1 MDMTSALNWAESRAD
16 GILITIRK
24 DGRPQSSDIVYSLR
38 DGVFEISLTDSRAKT
53 KNMRRDNRA
62 VLHITDRP
70 SWSYLSFDGTVEL
83 TPVTTDVT
91 DATSDAL
98 VGVLRARRRQ
108 AASRVGRISSSDGG
122 RRAPAREVDANEC
135 GRPDPLTDQRPDQ
148 RPEI

>member
-1 MDMTSALNWAESRAD
+1 MDMTTALNWAQSRSD

-83 TPVTTDVT
+83 TPATTDVT
-91 DATSDAL
+91 DETSDAL
-98 VGVLRARRRQ
+98 VAYYERVAGKPHPEWDEYRAAMVAEGRLLATLTPAGV
-108 AASRVGRISSSDGG
+108 VGQ
-122 RRAPAREVDANEC
+122 
-135 GRPDPLTDQRPDQ
+135 TH
-148 RPEI
+148 

>member
-1 MDMTSALNWAESRAD
+1 MDMTSALNWAESRTD

-53 KNMRRDNRA
+53 KNLRRDNRA

-98 VGVLRARRRQ
+98 VAYYERVADKPHPEWDEYRAAMVAEGRLIARLTPM
-108 AASRVGRISSSDGG
+108 SVVGQ
-122 RRAPAREVDANEC
+122 
-135 GRPDPLTDQRPDQ
+135 TH
-148 RPEI
+148 